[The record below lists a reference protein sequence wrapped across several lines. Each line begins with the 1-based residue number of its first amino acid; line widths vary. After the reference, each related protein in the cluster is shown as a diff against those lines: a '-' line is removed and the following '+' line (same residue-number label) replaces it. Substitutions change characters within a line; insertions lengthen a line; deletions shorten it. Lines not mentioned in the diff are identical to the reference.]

1 MTVMTPI
8 LTHKNGVPQINGM
21 TLGEIVYHFSLRI
34 SSHRQ
39 RGDESAASDLVL
51 AVAAIHYLQNPR
63 VTETKE
69 SDQACATCRY
79 RTKGECRRYPP
90 QMTMWATDNQ
100 HPLTYVAA
108 PTWPQ
113 TSRDDWCGEWKDR
126 ADGE

>member
-1 MTVMTPI
+1 MTAPSDDPTGGMEPI
-8 LTHKNGVPQINGM
+8 RQIAHQMEEERRKAEKVENCGNCR
-21 TLGEIVYHFSLRI
+21 FWI
-34 SSHRQ
+34 SQ
-39 RGDESAASDLVL
+39 D
-51 AVAAIHYLQNPR
+51 
-63 VTETKE
+63 
-69 SDQACATCRY
+69 
-79 RTKGECRRYPP
+79 CRRYPP